1 MNLLS
6 KYRVSL
12 LAAFLAVLS
21 LAPAAQAQ
29 GKEAIGRVNV
39 PFAFECGL
47 RHYPTGIYELRT
59 LSNDVLLIKG
69 SSSHLGVAMIRR
81 DMDMLPVKTGKAVF
95 GVSGN
100 QYFLREIR
108 STDSTTYVIFKPAK
122 AGQRKLASNSIHE
135 SDVQLALLNVPR

>member
-47 RHYPTGIYELRT
+47 RHYPAGIYDLRT
-59 LSNDVLLIKG
+59 LSSNVLLIRG
-69 SSSHLGVAMIRR
+69 SSHLGVAMIRR
-81 DMDMLPVKTGKAVF
+81 DINMSPVKAGKAVF

-108 STDSTTYVIFKPAK
+108 SADSTTYVTFKAAK
-122 AGQRKLASNSIHE
+122 AGQQGKLASNSIHE
-135 SDVQLALLNVPR
+135 PDIQLALLNVPR

>member
-12 LAAFLAVLS
+12 LAALLAVLS

-29 GKEAIGRVNV
+29 SQEAIGRVNV

-47 RHYPTGIYELRT
+47 RHYPAGIYELRT
-59 LSNDVLLIKG
+59 LSNNVLLIKG
-69 SSSHLGVAMIRR
+69 PSSHLGVAIIRR
-81 DMDMLPVKTGKAVF
+81 DMDMLPVKAGQAVF

-108 STDSTTYVIFKPAK
+108 STDSTYVIFKPAK

-135 SDVQLALLNVPR
+135 PDVQLALLNVPR